1 MAFENIITNDMTCD
15 TLAHHLDI
23 KSLGRLCLC
32 NRQTHSTVLRAMKAA
47 VHPDVTSLPVTPRW
61 TDSEKKYL
69 QQLKSDMS
77 LAPFRKETLTILWND
92 LSKSSSVTTPD
103 CKKKHIEWLRIIVP
117 LLTIGN
123 MAHHTQTLTLTLD
136 QGPFTLRLEDPTTHD
151 IYGVIC
157 NSFRTRIGEFLDN
170 GTFKNGRL
178 EFEPKIENKFIKFV
192 EGEFRDNGTLK
203 NGRLEYLPNSVNDF
217 TKSIQGEFRDNG
229 SLKDGTIHTTNP
241 AQTIEKKLLA
251 DGSYVISIANYS
263 LESLSSIEKI
273 VYSPQGTILQQQ
285 SPTDHLFSP
294 LPLVL
299 KRFLGIA

>member
-1 MAFENIITNDMTCD
+1 MAFEKIITNDMTCD

-92 LSKSSSVTTPD
+92 LSQSSSVTTPD

-123 MAHHTQTLTLTLD
+123 MAHHTQNLTLTLD

-151 IYGVIC
+151 IYGVMVT
-157 NSFRTRIGEFLDN
+157 NLHTRIGEFYANEILKNGRLEYLPKIENQFKKVSEGEFYANGFLKNGQVEYLPKIENTFIKFLEGEFLDN
-170 GTFKNGRL
+170 GTFKNGRI
-178 EFEPKIENKFIKFV
+178 EFEPKIEI
-192 EGEFRDNGTLK
+192 
-203 NGRLEYLPNSVNDF
+203 
-217 TKSIQGEFRDNG
+217 
-229 SLKDGTIHTTNP
+229 
-241 AQTIEKKLLA
+241 
-251 DGSYVISIANYS
+251 
-263 LESLSSIEKI
+263 
-273 VYSPQGTILQQQ
+273 
-285 SPTDHLFSP
+285 
-294 LPLVL
+294 
-299 KRFLGIA
+299 

>member
-47 VHPDVTSLPVTPRW
+47 VHPDDATLSISTGW

-69 QQLKSDMS
+69 QQLKSNMS

-151 IYGVIC
+151 IYGVMVT
-157 NSFRTRIGEFLDN
+157 NLHTRIGEFYAN
-170 GTFKNGRL
+170 
-178 EFEPKIENKFIKFV
+178 EI
-192 EGEFRDNGTLK
+192 LK

-251 DGSYVISIANYS
+251 DERYVISIVNYS

>member
-47 VHPDVTSLPVTPRW
+47 VHPDVPSLPVTSGW

-123 MAHHTQTLTLTLD
+123 MSGLPQNLTLTLH
-136 QGPFTLRLEDPTTHD
+136 QGPFTLRLEDSTTHD

-157 NSFRTRIGEFLDN
+157 ISLITRIGEFHAN
-170 GTFKNGRL
+170 RS
-178 EFEPKIENKFIKFV
+178 
-192 EGEFRDNGTLK
+192 LK
-203 NGRLEYLPNSVNDF
+203 KGRLEYLPDIENKF
-217 TKSIQGEFRDNG
+217 KKFLEGEFHDNG
-229 SLKDGTIHTTNP
+229 I
-241 AQTIEKKLLA
+241 
-251 DGSYVISIANYS
+251 
-263 LESLSSIEKI
+263 
-273 VYSPQGTILQQQ
+273 
-285 SPTDHLFSP
+285 F
-294 LPLVL
+294 
-299 KRFLGIA
+299 KR